1 MSYSSLTNR
10 KKDDYVSNTL
20 SCYSKDNHSPLKIV
34 IGPSVSEC
42 WLLSLSSG
50 IDIGVMLSHLLRY
63 LI

>member
-10 KKDDYVSNTL
+10 KKEDYVSNT
-20 SCYSKDNHSPLKIV
+20 CYSKDNHSPLKIV

-50 IDIGVMLSHLLRY
+50 IDIGMMLSHLLRY

>member
-10 KKDDYVSNTL
+10 KKEEYVSNTL

-34 IGPSVSEC
+34 IGPSEC